1 MHNRNNTEY
10 KNFLEDVCQDLRESV
25 EIAKAAGVP
34 DENIVLDPG
43 VGFGKTYEQNLR
55 VINHL
60 ERLKEMGYPVLLAT
74 SRKSV
79 IGKTLDL
86 SHSDPAGGGDH
97 SDNRN
102 GSRKGSLF
110 CPGP

>member
-1 MHNRNNTEY
+1 MHNRDNTEY
-10 KNFLEDVCQDLRESV
+10 KNFLEDMCRDLRDSV

-34 DENIVLDPG
+34 DENIILDPG

-60 ERLKEMGYPVLLAT
+60 ECLKDMGYPVLLAT

-79 IGKTLDL
+79 IGRTLDL
-86 SHSDPAGGGDH
+86 PADQRVEGNSGNYG
-97 SDNRN
+97 N
-102 GSRKGSLF
+102 GSGKGGIF